1 MSDKPRGR
9 RRRILIAIGT
19 RPEAIKMAPVVL
31 ALRREPWVDVRI
43 VATAQHRQ
51 MLDQVL
57 VAFGLAPDID
67 LDIMRPDQS
76 LPELTARLLL
86 RLDRVF
92 ADEAPDAVLAQGD
105 TTTAMAVA
113 LAAFYRR
120 IPVGH
125 VEAGLRTGDLHSPY
139 PEEMNR
145 IVAGRL
151 SRWHFAPTTRARD
164 NLLAE
169 GVDPAAINVTGN
181 TVIDALEHVAGRDY
195 PLPVDIPA
203 DKRLVL
209 VTAHRRE
216 NFGAPFRQVCEG
228 ILELVDRH
236 PDIHV
241 LYPVHPNPNVRIQAR
256 EMLGMHP
263 AITLCEP
270 LEYLAFVAAM
280 KRATL
285 ILTDSGG
292 VQEEAPALGKPVLVM
307 RHGTERPE
315 GVEEGVVKLVGPNRG
330 AIVMAASRLLEDP
343 VAYAA
348 MARGASPYG
357 DGQAAERIAA
367 ILRNALGSRIPSRP
381 RAGSRRDSLALVEQA
396 HP

>member
-1 MSDKPRGR
+1 
-9 RRRILIAIGT
+9 
-19 RPEAIKMAPVVL
+19 MAPVVL

-67 LDIMRPDQS
+67 LDIMRPDKT
-76 LPELTARLLL
+76 LPELTERLLL

-92 ADEAPDAVLAQGD
+92 ADQAPVEVLTQGV
-105 TTTAMAVA
+105 TTTATAVVLATLSTRIPLTHVYTPPAMALA

-120 IPVGH
+120 IPLCH
-125 VEAGLRTGDLHSPY
+125 VEAGLRTGYLHSPY

-145 IVAGRL
+145 IAAGRL

-256 EMLGMHP
+256 EM
-263 AITLCEP
+263 
-270 LEYLAFVAAM
+270 
-280 KRATL
+280 
-285 ILTDSGG
+285 
-292 VQEEAPALGKPVLVM
+292 
-307 RHGTERPE
+307 
-315 GVEEGVVKLVGPNRG
+315 
-330 AIVMAASRLLEDP
+330 
-343 VAYAA
+343 
-348 MARGASPYG
+348 
-357 DGQAAERIAA
+357 
-367 ILRNALGSRIPSRP
+367 
-381 RAGSRRDSLALVEQA
+381 
-396 HP
+396 